1 MKVLLFGA
9 HGQLGTDLHRVFQ
22 AGEIVVVPVTHEDLD
37 VRNREGVLAAVMEV
51 RPDVVVNT
59 TAFHKVEECEEQPS
73 ISFDVNATGPRNLA
87 QACDRA
93 GCILVHFSTDY
104 VFDGRQQTPYTEDDL
119 PHPLSVYAA
128 SKLAGEHLIGAV
140 FDRTF
145 IIRTCGLYGLAGS
158 KGRGGNFVETM
169 LKKAAS
175 GSQIRVV
182 DDQVLTPT
190 FTADLAEV
198 VARLIKTEE
207 FGLYHVSSEGECS
220 WYEFARTVFELEKL
234 QANLIPVSTGEFS
247 SPVRR
252 PSYSVLSKRKLN
264 DIGLLMPPWQDGL
277 ARYLRARHTKRQRG
291 STPS

>member
-87 QACDRA
+87 QACHRA
-93 GCILVHFSTDY
+93 GCVLVHFSTDY

-128 SKLAGEHLIGAV
+128 SKLAGEHLMGAV
-140 FDRTF
+140 FDRNF

-220 WYEFARTVFELEKL
+220 WYEFARKILLLE
-234 QANLIPVSTGEFS
+234 NLSADLRPVTTDQFGSL
-247 SPVRR
+247 VNR
-252 PSYSVLSKRKLN
+252 PGYSVLDKRRLH
-264 DIGLLMPPWQDGL
+264 GLGIMMPRWEDAL
-277 ARYLRARHTKRQRG
+277 ERYLRARREEYRG
-291 STPS
+291 IR